1 MFEISIE
8 MRLKFTNY
16 YFLLIFDALIK
27 QTNHKQTKKLKL
39 MKTILRIFTL
49 LFGVVSFAQTTVMG
63 TVNDQDG
70 MPFPGANVI
79 VVGTSTGAISDFDGK
94 FTLSVDQAPP
104 FEIQISSL
112 GFTTVTEKVTANNQE
127 LSIILVESN
136 SLLDEVVISASRVPQ
151 RIFES
156 PVTVEKYSLKQIQ
169 RTPSADYFE
178 GLFNVKGVQMN
189 QTGLVFSQVN
199 TRGFGT
205 AYNEGF
211 VTLVD
216 GMNTQAP
223 VFGFAV
229 GNLVGLNELDVQ
241 SVELLPGSASA
252 LYGMDAYKGIMSIS
266 SKNPFEHEGITG
278 YYRSGTTQQEIGGN
292 NAFTDFGIR
301 IAKKLSDKW
310 AVKATISAKEGT
322 EWAAG
327 DTRHKR
333 ECSNCGQGSI
343 VEGYDPRSP
352 DYDAVNEYGQRLID
366 SPTIWE
372 AVAGFTLGI
381 DPTGGTA
388 AAVLNAGQAAPNY
401 FDDIVTTGYMEQDLF
416 GNEAKNVKGN
426 AGIYF
431 RPNDNTEIS
440 FSSLIGT
447 GEAPLPA
454 GNARYNIKDF
464 VVQLHKL
471 EYSSGGLTA
480 RAFYTKED
488 AGETTQSTALGTS
501 VANAMPGGIENGWGA
516 AYLGNYLGVLAGGAA
531 NVPTFLGSIL
541 ADVGTGGQD
550 INDLVGTENSLNA
563 HFLARY
569 GNPALGITGANDLM
583 LQPGSDEFNAA
594 IANSTNQSI
603 LTFSDTGTLGSLIK
617 DVSEVSTFEANY
629 DFEDKI
635 DFANIIVGGL
645 YRSFTLDTDGSL
657 YTDYD
662 DPIEYDEYGV
672 FAQLQKD
679 IFNDNVSLTASM
691 RYDKQS
697 VMEDANITPRV
708 GFLFKLND
716 RSNLRVSGQLG
727 YRNPTNQDKF
737 IGLFNGEE
745 VLLGAT
751 KENIDRYNSN
761 LGGFNWTGNQVFE
774 TALNKSSYD
783 NGGAIVS
790 ESLDYVEAEKVTSYD
805 VGYRYN
811 SNNFTLDFNAYYSQY
826 ENFIGTN
833 SVYVPAAEV
842 LATGLP
848 IEQVMAAG
856 AYLQF
861 GVDANLDVPFD
872 TYGMSLE
879 AIHQL
884 NASTTVNFIY
894 EFNEL
899 DYTAKANSDFELSW
913 NTPKHR
919 MKFGFTNK
927 FGDNFTIAANAR
939 YNSEYYY
946 ESSFIDATIRENTVY
961 DAKVLFGIK
970 NLDNIQFEFGGNNI
984 AGREYVSIPG
994 SGNIG
999 SLYYGGAKIQ
1009 F

>member
-1 MFEISIE
+1 
-8 MRLKFTNY
+8 
-16 YFLLIFDALIK
+16 
-27 QTNHKQTKKLKL
+27 

-49 LFGVVSFAQTTVMG
+49 LFGVVSFAQTTVTG
-63 TVNDQDG
+63 TVNDESG
-70 MPFPGANVI
+70 MPLPGANVI
-79 VVGTSTGAISDFDGK
+79 VVGTSYGAISDFDGK
-94 FTLSVDQAPP
+94 FTLSVSQVPP
-104 FEIQISSL
+104 FTVQISSV
-112 GFTTVTEKVTANNQE
+112 GFTTTTEDVTANNQD
-127 LSIILVESN
+127 LSITLVEGSF
-136 SLLDEVVISASRVPQ
+136 LDEVVVTASRVPQ

-169 RTPSADYFE
+169 RTPSADFFE
-178 GLFNVKGVQMN
+178 GLQNVKGVQMN

-211 VTLVD
+211 VTMVD

-229 GNLVGLNELDVQ
+229 GNLIGLNELDVE

-252 LYGMDAYKGIMSIS
+252 LYGMDAYKGIMSIK
-266 SKNPFEHEGITG
+266 SKNPFEHEGISG
-278 YYRSGTTQQEIGGN
+278 YYRSGTTQQEVGGN
-292 NAFTDFGIR
+292 NAFTDFGFR
-301 IAKKLSDKW
+301 AAKKLSDKW
-310 AVKATISAKEGT
+310 AVKVAFSAKEGT

-327 DTRHKR
+327 DRRHKR
-333 ECSNCGQGSI
+333 ECSNCGEGSI

-352 DYDAVNEYGQRLID
+352 DFDAVNEYGQRLID
-366 SPTIWE
+366 SPTIWQ
-372 AVAGFTLGI
+372 AVAGFTLGL
-381 DPTGGTA
+381 DPTGAT
-388 AAVLNAGQAAPNY
+388 AGQVLAAGAAAPNY
-401 FDDIVTTGYMEQDLF
+401 WDNIRSTGYMEQDLF
-416 GNEAKNVKGN
+416 GNEASNIKGN

-431 RPNDNTEIS
+431 RPNENTEIS

-471 EYSSGGLTA
+471 EIQTGGLTA

-501 VANAMPGGIENGWGA
+501 VANAMQGGVQNGWGA
-516 AYLGNYLGVLAGGAA
+516 AYLGNYLGILAQGAA
-531 NVPTFLGSIL
+531 NVPGFLGQIL
-541 ADVGTGGQD
+541 GDVGNGGQD

-563 HFLARY
+563 HFGARY
-569 GNPALGITGANDLM
+569 GIPAFGIVGANDLM
-583 LQPGSDEFNAA
+583 LQPGTEAFNNAV
-594 IANSTNQSI
+594 ANSTNQAI
-603 LTFSDTGTLGSLIK
+603 LSWEDDGNGDLDWYEPLGSLIK
-617 DVSEVSTFEANY
+617 DISTVSTFEANY
-629 DFEDKI
+629 DFENKI
-635 DFANIIVGGL
+635 SFANVIVGGL
-645 YRSFTLDTDGSL
+645 YRSFTLDTDGTL
-657 YTDYD
+657 YTDYN

-679 IFNDNVSLTASM
+679 LFDDNVSLTASM

-697 VMEDANITPRV
+697 VMEDANVTPRV
-708 GFLFKLND
+708 GLLFKLSD
-716 RSNLRVSGQLG
+716 KSNIRASAQLG

-745 VLLGAT
+745 VLLGST
-751 KENIDRYNSN
+751 RENIDRFNTTLS
-761 LGGFNWTGNQVFE
+761 GFNWTGNQVFD

-783 NGGAIVS
+783 NGGNIVA
-790 ESLDYVEAEKVTSYD
+790 EALDYVKAEKVTSYD
-805 VGYRYN
+805 IGYRFN
-811 SNNFTLDFNAYYSQY
+811 SKNFTLDMNAYYSQY

-833 SVYVPAAEV
+833 SVYVPVDVVVAGGV
-842 LATGLP
+842 
-848 IEQVMAAG
+848 AAG
-856 AYLQF
+856 LSSEAATQAAMDGGAFAQF

-872 TYGMSLE
+872 TFGMSLE
-879 AIHQL
+879 AITKL
-884 NASTTVNFIY
+884 SASTNMNFIY
-894 EFNEL
+894 EYNEL
-899 DYTAKANSDFELSW
+899 DYEAGVNSDFELSW

-919 MKFGFTNK
+919 MKFGFTTK
-927 FGDNFTIAANAR
+927 LGGGATLSANAR

-946 ESSFIDATIRENTVY
+946 ESSFIDATIRENTVF
-961 DAKVLFGIK
+961 DAKLMFGIK
-970 NLDNIQFEFGGNNI
+970 ALDNLQFEVGGNNI

-999 SLYYGGAKIQ
+999 SLYYAGARMQ

>member
-1 MFEISIE
+1 
-8 MRLKFTNY
+8 
-16 YFLLIFDALIK
+16 
-27 QTNHKQTKKLKL
+27 

-49 LFGVVSFAQTTVMG
+49 LFGVVSFAQTTVTG
-63 TVNDQDG
+63 TVNDESG
-70 MPFPGANVI
+70 MPLPGANVI

-94 FTLSVDQAPP
+94 FTLTVNQTPP
-104 FEIQISSL
+104 FTVQVSSV
-112 GFTTVTEKVTANNQE
+112 GFTTASEDVTSNNQDLTIVLE
-127 LSIILVESN
+127 EGSF
-136 SLLDEVVISASRVPQ
+136 LDEVVVTASRVPQ

-156 PVTVEKYSLKQIQ
+156 PVTVEKYSLKQIK
-169 RTPSADYFE
+169 RTPAADFFE

-211 VTLVD
+211 VTMVD

-229 GNLVGLNELDVQ
+229 GNLIGPSELDVQ

-266 SKNPFEHEGITG
+266 TRNPFEHEGITG
-278 YYRSGTTQQEIGGN
+278 YYRSGTTQQEVGGN

-301 IAKKLSDKW
+301 IATKLSDKW
-310 AVKATISAKEGT
+310 AVKLSVSAKQGT

-327 DTRHKR
+327 DTRHNV
-333 ECSNCGQGSI
+333 ECSNCGEGGI
-343 VEGYDPRSP
+343 VDGYDTNAP
-352 DYDAVNEYGQRLID
+352 DYNAVNEYGEQTF
-366 SPTIWE
+366 SS
-372 AVAGFTLGI
+372 VAQMGEIGLG
-381 DPTGGTA
+381 DLTGLPNA
-388 AAVLNAGQAAPNY
+388 ANY
-401 FDDIVTTGYMEQDLF
+401 FETVLSTGYTEQELF
-416 GNEAKNVKGN
+416 GNEASNIKGN
-426 AGIYF
+426 FGIYF
-431 RPNDNTEIS
+431 RPNDDTEIS
-440 FSSLIGT
+440 FTSLMGT

-471 EYSSGGLTA
+471 ELKKGGFTA

-488 AGETTQSTALGTS
+488 AGKTTQSNALALS
-501 VANAMPGGIENGWGA
+501 ALLAQPGGIQNGWGQ
-516 AYLGNYLGVLAGGAA
+516 AYLG
-531 NVPTFLGSIL
+531 TFLGN
-541 ADVGTGGQD
+541 AVGTWNVFNPGNQFSVDQAGIAGFLGSVVAGDLLNGGTSFA
-550 INDLVGTENSLNA
+550 DLFPGVGTASMHIA
-563 HFLARY
+563 ARAAADT
-569 GNPALGITGANDLM
+569 NL
-583 LQPGSDEFNAA
+583 LQPGSPEFDDAINA
-594 IANSTNQSI
+594 STDQAL
-603 LTFSDTGTLGSLIK
+603 LTFSPTGALGALIK
-617 DVSEVSTFEANY
+617 DLSEVTTVEANY

-635 DFANIIVGGL
+635 SFANLIVGGL
-645 YRSFTLDTDGSL
+645 YRSFTLDTDGTL

-662 DPIEYDEYGV
+662 EAIEYDEYGV
-672 FAQLQKD
+672 YAQAQKD
-679 IFNDNVSLTASM
+679 LFNNNLSVTASM

-697 VMEDANITPRV
+697 VMEDANVTPRL
-708 GFLFKLND
+708 GLLFKLSD
-716 RSNLRVSGQLG
+716 KSNIRLSGQVG

-751 KENIDRYNSN
+751 RENIDRFSTN
-761 LGGFNWTGNQVFE
+761 LGGFDWTGNQVFD
-774 TALNKSSYD
+774 TALNKSSFD
-783 NGGAIVS
+783 NGGNIVS
-790 ESLDYVEAEKVTSYD
+790 EVLDYVEAEKVTSYD
-805 VGYRYN
+805 IGYRFN
-811 SNNFTLDFNAYYSQY
+811 SKNFTLDINAYYSQY

-833 SVYVPAAEV
+833 SVYVPVDIVVAGGV
-842 LATGLP
+842 
-848 IEQVMAAG
+848 AAG
-856 AYLQF
+856 LSPEAATQAAMEAGAFAQF

-872 TYGMSLE
+872 TFGMSLE
-879 AIHQL
+879 AITKL
-884 NASTTVNFIY
+884 SASTTMNFIY

-919 MKFGFTNK
+919 MKFGFTSRID
-927 FGDNFTIAANAR
+927 DNFTFSANAR
-939 YNSEYYY
+939 WNSEYYY
-946 ESSFIDATIRENTVY
+946 ESSFIDAYIRENTVF
-961 DAKVLFGIK
+961 DAKLVFGIK
-970 NLDNIQFEFGGNNI
+970 GLDGIQLEVGGNNI